1 MPELL
6 YRCPVTGR
14 EMSLGISVNADTFEK
29 AEFDYRIIKCSK
41 CGQQH
46 EWTKADVYLQ
56 VPPEVDRRTREKK
69 QSPEERFPGPS

>member
-29 AEFDYRIIKCSK
+29 AEFDYRTIRCSK

-46 EWTKADVYLQ
+46 EWTKDDVYLQ